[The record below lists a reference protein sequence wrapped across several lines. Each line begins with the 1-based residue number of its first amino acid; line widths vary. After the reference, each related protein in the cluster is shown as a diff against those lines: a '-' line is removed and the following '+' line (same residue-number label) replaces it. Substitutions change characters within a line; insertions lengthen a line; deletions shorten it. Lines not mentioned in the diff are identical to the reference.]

1 MLEHYRKPLTING
14 ITLDYTKETFIMG
27 ILNVTPDSFS
37 DGGNYTSIEAAV
49 QQAKKMVAEGA
60 KIIDVGGE
68 STEQQAKKMVA
79 EGAKIID
86 VGGESTRPGHDV
98 ISEEEEIARVVPVI
112 EALVKEVKAIISI
125 DTYKANVAEAAIKAG
140 AHMINDVWGA
150 KADAR
155 MASVAAQY
163 NVPII
168 LMHNRDNTEY
178 KYFWLEVH
186 KELQESLAIARAAGV
201 PDDHIILDP
210 GIGFGKTTAQ
220 NIKMMQHLPDLVA
233 MGYPVLLATSRK
245 SMIGNV
251 LDLPTAERLEGTMAT
266 VVYGIDKG
274 CHMMRLHDIEP
285 MRRAMKMT
293 DVLVGKQT
301 IEEA

>member
-37 DGGNYTSIEAAV
+37 DGGNYTSVAKAV
-49 QQAKKMVAEGA
+49 AQAKKMA
-60 KIIDVGGE
+60 
-68 STEQQAKKMVA
+68 A

-86 VGGESTRPGHDV
+86 VGGESTRPGHV
-98 ISEEEEIARVVPVI
+98 EISEEEEIARVVPVI
-112 EALVKEVKAIISI
+112 EALVKEVQAIISI

-155 MASVAAQY
+155 MANVAAQY

-168 LMHNRDNTEY
+168 LMHNRDNTDY

-186 KELQESLAIARAAGV
+186 KDLQQSLAIARAAGV
-201 PDDHIILDP
+201 PDAHIILDP

-266 VVYGIDKG
+266 VVYGIEKG
-274 CHMMRLHDIEP
+274 CHMMRLHDVEP

>member
-1 MLEHYRKPLTING
+1 MLEKYRTPLTING

-37 DGGNYTSIEAAV
+37 DGGKYTSVAAAV

-68 STEQQAKKMVA
+68 STRSGHVQITEQ
-79 EGAKIID
+79 
-86 VGGESTRPGHDV
+86 
-98 ISEEEEIARVVPVI
+98 EEIARVVPVI
-112 EALVKEVKAIISI
+112 QALVQEVQAIISI
-125 DTYKANVAEAAIKAG
+125 DTYKSAVAEAAVQAG

-150 KADAR
+150 KADPRIAQ
-155 MASVAAQY
+155 VAAQY

-168 LMHNRDNTEY
+168 LMHNREQADY
-178 KYFWLEVH
+178 KYLWPEAH
-186 KELQESLAIARAAGV
+186 QDLQQSLAIAHAAGV
-201 PDDHIILDP
+201 PDEHIILDP
-210 GIGFGKTTAQ
+210 GIGIGFGKTTAH
-220 NIKMMQHLPDLVA
+220 NIQMMQHLPDLVA

-245 SMIGNV
+245 SMIGAI

-285 MRRAMKMT
+285 MRRAIKVA
-293 DVLVGKQT
+293 DVLVGKQQ
-301 IEEA
+301 IEVQ

>member
-1 MLEHYRKPLTING
+1 MLEKYRTPLTING

-37 DGGNYTSIEAAV
+37 DGGKYTSVAAAV
-49 QQAKKMVAEGA
+49 
-60 KIIDVGGE
+60 
-68 STEQQAKKMVA
+68 QQAKKMVA

-86 VGGESTRPGHDV
+86 VGGESTRPGHV
-98 ISEEEEIARVVPVI
+98 QITEQEEIARVVPVI
-112 EALVKEVKAIISI
+112 QALVQEVQAIISI
-125 DTYKANVAEAAIKAG
+125 DTYKSAVAEAAVQAG

-150 KADAR
+150 KADPRIAQ
-155 MASVAAQY
+155 VAAQY

-168 LMHNRDNTEY
+168 LMHNREQADY
-178 KYFWLEVH
+178 KYLWPEAH
-186 KELQESLAIARAAGV
+186 QDLQQSLAIAHAAGV
-201 PDDHIILDP
+201 PDEHIILDP
-210 GIGFGKTTAQ
+210 GIGFGKTTAH
-220 NIKMMQHLPDLVA
+220 NIQMMQHLPDLVA

-245 SMIGNV
+245 SMIGAI

-285 MRRAMKMT
+285 MRRAIKVA
-293 DVLVGKQT
+293 DVLVGKQQ
-301 IEEA
+301 IEVQ